1 MLSFLQNIR
10 FLLWK
15 GQISDLIERWN
26 VRDFDLRRVRA
37 TATIIGK
44 KEEKGS

>member
-1 MLSFLQNIR
+1 MEYFEK
-10 FLLWK
+10 LLN
-15 GQISDLIERWN
+15 LIERWN

-37 TATIIGK
+37 TATIIDK

>member
-1 MLSFLQNIR
+1 MSV
-10 FLLWK
+10 K
-15 GQISDLIERWN
+15 ASEISDLIERWN